1 MSLIENI
8 RQVILSPGSMFLAEP
23 AFLLYDEVREPKSYL
38 AIIKAIGGGA
48 HALTEISER
57 AFIPSTSVSFYL
69 NGLKDL
75 RLVERRLPVM
85 QRKGQLAHSRSGRY
99 HLSDPYLRFYF
110 QFLEPLLS
118 SSPFDPDRAVDAI
131 RQNLRAFVGSTAFEE
146 LSRRWISVLG
156 KAGKLPFVPDVVGS
170 HWSSRVQVDV
180 VAINWETREILF
192 GECKWAADWVDRQTV
207 RELVER
213 KAPLALRDLP
223 EQGEGWKV
231 HYALFA
237 RSGFTPA
244 AAAEM
249 KRHQGLLVYLLDL
262 DGLLGRERVR
272 FLATHSIKMMR
283 FSLRLRT

>member
-1 MSLIENI
+1 MYIVSTYILRNNLNWLDPDLSLIENI

-48 HALTEISER
+48 HALTEIGER

-118 SSPFDPDRAVDAI
+118 SSPFDPDRVVDAI

-146 LSRRWISVLG
+146 LAHDGYRFWA
-156 KAGKLPFVPDVVGS
+156 KPGS
-170 HWSSRVQVDV
+170 CHSSR
-180 VAINWETREILF
+180 
-192 GECKWAADWVDRQTV
+192 
-207 RELVER
+207 
-213 KAPLALRDLP
+213 
-223 EQGEGWKV
+223 
-231 HYALFA
+231 
-237 RSGFTPA
+237 
-244 AAAEM
+244 M
-249 KRHQGLLVYLLDL
+249 
-262 DGLLGRERVR
+262 
-272 FLATHSIKMMR
+272 
-283 FSLRLRT
+283 